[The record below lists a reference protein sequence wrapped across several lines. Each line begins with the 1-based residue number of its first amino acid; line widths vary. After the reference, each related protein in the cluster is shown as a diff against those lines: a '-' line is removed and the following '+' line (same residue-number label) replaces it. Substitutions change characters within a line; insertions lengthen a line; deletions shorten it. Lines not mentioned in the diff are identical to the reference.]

1 MKAKNAA
8 ILVVDDQPA
17 NLRVLLSFLKQQ
29 NFEVRMAESGK
40 WALQVLDTYQPDIIL
55 LDVMMPEM
63 DGFET
68 CRRIKATEATA
79 SIPIIFITALDSVQD
94 KVAGFEAGGVDYITK
109 PFQQIEVLAR
119 VNTHVTLRKQEIL
132 LLEASKKQASLKR
145 LESLKTMAGAIAH
158 RFNNAMMTV
167 EGNLELMI
175 RTLPVDSD
183 ERAMA
188 SCAMQA
194 AKGAT
199 QVGSMMLSYVGQKP
213 LQPSQE
219 VSIDMLVRRC
229 VTALKHLFS
238 STISLKFIQPDQPLY
253 CYMDQ
258 LQIKEVIES
267 ILTNAVDSLE
277 EDSGTIEITFGTD
290 YFKTASF
297 PVAFQNDN
305 LKDGTY
311 SFCQIKDSG
320 HGISPENLTQIFEP
334 FYTTRFVGRGLGLAL
349 TVGIMQAHYGAVVVE
364 SSPGKGTTVKVLLP
378 FIASTQ
384 QAVSFSDDVQHE
396 IAKFSGNILFA
407 DDDELVLD
415 VGSRMLEILGFTV
428 YTAVNGREAVEK
440 ICNQN
445 IDFCAAVLD
454 ISMPEMDGIVAMNKI
469 KQLKSGLPILLSSG
483 YAEDELSFN
492 DYGEKPD
499 GFLAKPFQLS
509 DMRNSLEK
517 LLS

>member
-1 MKAKNAA
+1 MKVKNAA

-29 NFEVRMAESGK
+29 NFEVRMAESGE

-55 LDVMMPEM
+55 LDVMMPGM

-68 CRRIKATEATA
+68 CRRIKAVEAAA
-79 SIPIIFITALDSVQD
+79 SIPIIFITALDSIQD

-119 VNTHVTLRKQEIL
+119 VNTHITLRKQELL

-175 RTLPVDSD
+175 RILPVDSD
-183 ERAMA
+183 EYGMA
-188 SCAMQA
+188 SYAMQA

-199 QVGSMMLSYVGQKP
+199 QVGSTMLSYVGQRPLHP
-213 LQPSQE
+213 LQN
-219 VSIDMLVRRC
+219 VSIAMLVSES

-238 STISLKFIQPDQPLY
+238 PTISLHFTQPDQPLY
-253 CYMDQ
+253 CSLDP

-267 ILTNAVDSLE
+267 ILTNAVESLGKG
-277 EDSGTIEITFGTD
+277 SGTIEITFGTD
-290 YFKTASF
+290 YFKAASF

-305 LKDGTY
+305 LKDGMY

-320 HGISPENLTQIFEP
+320 HGINPENLSQIFEP
-334 FYTTRFVGRGLGLAL
+334 FFTTRFVGRGLGLAL
-349 TVGIMQAHYGAVVVE
+349 TVGVMQTHHGAVVIE
-364 SSPGKGTTVKVLLP
+364 SFPGKGTTVKVLLP
-378 FIASTQ
+378 SIAATQ
-384 QAVSFSDDVQHE
+384 EIISFFDDTESELAQ
-396 IAKFSGNILFA
+396 FSGDILFA

-415 VGSRMLEILGFTV
+415 VGSRMLALLGFTV
-428 YTAVNGREAVEK
+428 HTAVNGREAVEK
-440 ICNQN
+440 ISNQD

-454 ISMPEMDGIVAMNKI
+454 ISMPEMDGIMAMNTI
-469 KQLKSGLPILLSSG
+469 KQINSNIPIILSSG
-483 YAEDELSFN
+483 YSEDEFSFN
-492 DYGEKPD
+492 EYGEKPD
-499 GFLAKPFQLS
+499 GFLSKPFQLS
-509 DMRNSLEK
+509 DIQRRLREV
-517 LLS
+517 LS